1 MTCTRGQSWEPPS
14 LGLRFFPLVL
24 PPILNSQL
32 TRLLQ
37 QIFSFFFLFRMGVT
51 APGDRVPGDVPLPTL
66 DPVPAAPF
74 HASIQHR
81 HLGLPLADL
90 QDHAGSGEW
99 GSMVGLLGFVLE
111 GFFAEVAAMG
121 MSDSSRKLFLGQS
134 TAILQF
140 RSFPS

>member
-1 MTCTRGQSWEPPS
+1 
-14 LGLRFFPLVL
+14 
-24 PPILNSQL
+24 
-32 TRLLQ
+32 
-37 QIFSFFFLFRMGVT
+37 MGVT

-99 GSMVGLLGFVLE
+99 GSVVGLLGFVLE